1 MSDKIDIQK
10 QDIVQGSAHLF
21 NSVNEKKF
29 DKITYMNENME
40 FNLAYISHL
49 KKLGIDDDDK
59 SILKSYRERYKKYRV
74 DWLESPK
81 KQYLDHS
88 EFLSTK
94 GQIPNPLCVDI
105 ETASICDLGCPHC
118 FRDYIMTPDKVM
130 SEELFNKIIQMVSQ
144 LEIPSIK
151 LNWRGEP
158 LLNPKLCKFITEAKK
173 SNILEVM
180 INTNAT
186 KLDEKMAEN
195 LIKSGLDQ
203 IIFSFDG
210 GTKKTYD
217 KMRPG
222 RFSENTFEKVYQNIR
237 TFSEIRNKL
246 NYKFPTT
253 KIQMVLTKDTREEIN
268 DFYKLFNDCVD
279 DVTVIHYHERGG
291 NMSQL
296 NKKNKDKIINYI
308 NKNGL
313 AQDTPFMVTA
323 DDQVYLSTKRK
334 SCPQIFQRLM
344 VTYDGKVG
352 MCCHDWG
359 AKHCI
364 GYLDKQAFDEDN
376 VLKAL
381 EKSIKANKKGF
392 ELLKN
397 AKKPKNL
404 SNIEKKVENIS
415 DVWCG
420 KEITKIRNLH
430 AKQKANE
437 IEICKGCVSTDTY
450 EWFRI

>member
-1 MSDKIDIQK
+1 MEKINIQK

-21 NSVNEKKF
+21 NSNNQKKF
-29 DKITYMNENME
+29 NKIEYMTENMHL
-40 FNLAYISHL
+40 NLAYKYYLEKIGSN
-49 KKLGIDDDDK
+49 DEDR
-59 SILKSYRERYKKYRV
+59 SILKSYKDRYAKYRV

-81 KQYLDHS
+81 KQYLSNS
-88 EFLSTK
+88 EFLSAK

-118 FRDYIMTPDKVM
+118 FRDYIMTPDKIM
-130 SEELFNKIIQMVSQ
+130 NEELFSKIIKSVSE

-158 LLNPKLCKFITEAKK
+158 LLNPKLCDFINHAKK
-173 SNILEVM
+173 NNVLEVM

-186 KLDEKMAEN
+186 KLNSKMAEN

-222 RFSENTFEKVYQNIR
+222 RFSKNTFEEVYENIR
-237 TFSEIRNKL
+237 QFSEIRKKL
-246 NYKFPTT
+246 NSKFPTT

-268 DFYKLFNDCVD
+268 NFYDLFNEYVD

-296 NKKNKDKIINYI
+296 SQLNKDKIKEYTT
-308 NKNGL
+308 KNDL
-313 AQDTPFMVTA
+313 PEDTPFMITA
-323 DDQVYLSTKRK
+323 DNEVYLSSERK

-359 AKHCI
+359 AKHCV
-364 GYLDKQAFDEDN
+364 GYLDKRAFNEEK
-376 VLKAL
+376 VLADL

-392 ELLKN
+392 ELLVN
-397 AKKPKNL
+397 AKKPEELSDIPKN
-404 SNIEKKVENIS
+404 VENIS
-415 DVWCG
+415 DIWSG
-420 KEITKIRNLH
+420 EELTKIRNVH
-430 AKQKANE
+430 AKRKANE

-450 EWFRI
+450 EWFKI